1 MHISKTFLAS
11 LIVIM
16 VMVGV
21 VYKPSSKKQAQ
32 EATAE
37 DTLMIQEAEADE
49 MKTFEVTHK
58 VSNPAHESVADILW
72 MKKVADIAIERG
84 MANFNVLYQN
94 VERTY
99 DARLKR
105 EVTVVDGTI
114 ELTNDPMEGEFNA
127 NEIRS
132 LVLPEI
138 VDN

>member
-1 MHISKTFLAS
+1 MHISKTVLAS

-16 VMVGV
+16 VMIGV
-21 VYKPSSKKQAQ
+21 VYKPASKKQAQ

-37 DTLMIQEAEADE
+37 DIFLVEEAEADE
-49 MKTFEVTHK
+49 MKTFEVIHK

-72 MKKVADIAIERG
+72 MKKVADMAIERG
-84 MANFNVLYQN
+84 VANFNVLYQN

-105 EVTVVDGTI
+105 EVTVVEGTV
-114 ELTNDPMEGEFNA
+114 ELTNDPMDGEFNA

-138 VDN
+138 VEI